1 MEPIESDILGL
12 WSNDEPGEPHL
23 EFGEDGTFSGSDGCN
38 GIGGEYFADQGAVR
52 VQLGASTLKAC
63 ADIDDW
69 LRGVKTVTVDGD
81 TMQVM
86 NENGDEIGQLQRS
99 GEAAE

>member
-1 MEPIESDILGL
+1 MAPIESNVLGL
-12 WSNDEPGEPHL
+12 WSSDEPGEPHL

-69 LRGVKTVTVDGD
+69 LRGISTVTVDGD
-81 TMQVM
+81 TMQVV

-99 GEAAE
+99 GESAD